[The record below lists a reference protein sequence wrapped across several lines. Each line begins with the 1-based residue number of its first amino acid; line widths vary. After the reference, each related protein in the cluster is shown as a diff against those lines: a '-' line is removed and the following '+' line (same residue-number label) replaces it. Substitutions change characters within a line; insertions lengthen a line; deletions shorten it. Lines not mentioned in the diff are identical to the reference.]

1 MSGGQ
6 TTKSKGAK
14 HKAVKHGRSNKLKRP
29 HSRSSEESGNETV
42 SKRTRQSRHPIEI
55 ADEKGARGKRS
66 RSRAFIEDM
75 SDEESIDGK
84 MKASKT
90 KQRAGKVV
98 KRGRI
103 STRLQRM
110 CQQDSDDDDD
120 DDEEEGKAD
129 NSNVKSFYGK
139 STRRTRQQKVSSEED
154 DDDELEEQ
162 STNSSRNRGRGTRRN
177 RPHISGLFSSFLH
190 ATLTS

>member
-6 TTKSKGAK
+6 TTKSKEAK
-14 HKAVKHGRSNKLKRP
+14 HKSVKHGRSNKLKRP
-29 HSRSSEESGNETV
+29 HSRSSEESGTETV

-110 CQQDSDDDDD
+110 CRQDSDDDD
-120 DDEEEGKAD
+120 EEGKAD
-129 NSNVKSFYGK
+129 NSNVTSFYGK

-162 STNSSRNRGRGTRRN
+162 STNQSRNRGRGTRRN

-190 ATLTS
+190 AALTS